1 MDVEI
6 RQNYLPAVC
15 CSWLDE
21 TKLLV
26 GYASGS
32 IKLWNI
38 QNQGHKGKRHN
49 DCQNLE
55 ICPKKYINSLTDS
68 SPMFIPWKECLST
81 ITEQR
86 VVLQIT
92 TSPTGDAFITA
103 GNNQLIYIYSV
114 HTLQKIMT
122 CEPSATNDIMDGHKS
137 SGLDSTHRITMK
149 IVE

>member
-1 MDVEI
+1 MYNIYSGVNLYALVDVEI

-55 ICPKKYINSLTDS
+55 ICPKK
-68 SPMFIPWKECLST
+68 
-81 ITEQR
+81 
-86 VVLQIT
+86 
-92 TSPTGDAFITA
+92 
-103 GNNQLIYIYSV
+103 V
-114 HTLQKIMT
+114 H
-122 CEPSATNDIMDGHKS
+122 
-137 SGLDSTHRITMK
+137 
-149 IVE
+149 

>member
-38 QNQGHKGKRHN
+38 QNQ
-49 DCQNLE
+49 
-55 ICPKKYINSLTDS
+55 
-68 SPMFIPWKECLST
+68 ECLTT
-81 ITEQR
+81 IIEPR
-86 VVLQIT
+86 VVLQMT
-92 TSPTGDAFITA
+92 TAPTGDAFITA
-103 GNNQLIYIYSV
+103 GNNQLINIYSI

-122 CEPSATNDIMDGHKS
+122 CEPSASQDIMDGHKS
-137 SGLDSTHRITMK
+137 SGIRRF
-149 IVE
+149 VF